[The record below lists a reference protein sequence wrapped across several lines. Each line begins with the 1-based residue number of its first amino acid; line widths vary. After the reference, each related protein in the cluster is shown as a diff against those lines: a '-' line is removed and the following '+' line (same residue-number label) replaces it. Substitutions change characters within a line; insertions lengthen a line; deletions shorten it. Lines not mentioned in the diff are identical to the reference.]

1 MIFRWLS
8 NNAPVLPFPA
18 MKPYTHPDLRD
29 VALPAVM
36 QALSDPCRIE
46 ILRSLMAA
54 GELACGDIPLTV
66 SKATVS
72 HHFSVLREAGLVL
85 TRNEGTRCL
94 STVREAELER
104 RFPGLLGLV
113 MSEKPK
119 KAGKKAAG
127 KRA

>member
-1 MIFRWLS
+1 
-8 NNAPVLPFPA
+8 

-29 VALPAVM
+29 VTLPAVM

-46 ILRSLMAA
+46 ILRSLMES

-85 TRNEGTRCL
+85 TRTEGTRCMT
-94 STVREAELER
+94 SVRRAELDR
-104 RFPGLLGLV
+104 RFPGLLDLLLN
-113 MSEKPK
+113 EAPK
-119 KAGKKAAG
+119 KPARKPAG

>member
-1 MIFRWLS
+1 
-8 NNAPVLPFPA
+8 
-18 MKPYTHPDLRD
+18 MKPYTHPDLRH
-29 VALPAVM
+29 VTLPAVM

-46 ILRSLMAA
+46 ILRSLMES

-85 TRNEGTRCL
+85 TRTEGTRCMT
-94 STVREAELER
+94 SVRRAELDK
-104 RFPGLLGLV
+104 RFPGLLDLLLN
-113 MSEKPK
+113 EKPK
-119 KAGKKAAG
+119 KPAGKSAA

>member
-1 MIFRWLS
+1 
-8 NNAPVLPFPA
+8 

-29 VALPAVM
+29 VTLPAVM

-46 ILRSLMAA
+46 ILRSLMES

-85 TRNEGTRCL
+85 TRTEGTRCMT
-94 STVREAELER
+94 SVRRAELDK
-104 RFPGLLGLV
+104 RFPGLLDLLLN
-113 MSEKPK
+113 EKSK
-119 KAGKKAAG
+119 KPVGKSAG

>member
-1 MIFRWLS
+1 MGECYAS
-8 NNAPVLPFPA
+8 PA
-18 MKPYTHPDLRD
+18 MKPYTHPDLGD
-29 VALPAVM
+29 VTLPAVM

-46 ILRSLMAA
+46 ILRSLMEA
-54 GELACGDIPLTV
+54 GELACGDIPLTI

-72 HHFSVLREAGLVL
+72 HHFAVLREAGLVL
-85 TRNEGTRCL
+85 TRTEGTRCL
-94 STVREAELER
+94 STVRVVELER